1 MLSGQ
6 ALRCSSRIVCIVHG
20 VAKSRTQLSDFCF
33 LLQAQVKLFFILE
46 PVQPEDPG
54 ILGRVLMGTEV
65 HSG

>member
-1 MLSGQ
+1 MGSQ
-6 ALRCSSRIVCIVHG
+6 RVRHN
-20 VAKSRTQLSDFCF
+20 F

-65 HSG
+65 DSG